1 MENRNPDGFYYSER
15 RTVDSKRNVI
25 ANAHEEAVNV
35 NDISPPP
42 EIVKKPRDGLGRSPY
57 IWAWTRDIPAHG
69 EPIFWQ

>member
-35 NDISPPP
+35 NDISPPQ
-42 EIVKKPRDGLGRSPY
+42 KS
-57 IWAWTRDIPAHG
+57 
-69 EPIFWQ
+69 